1 MFQTT
6 TLEQLREQVQNGIC
20 ELISRETDEKDCNIR
35 KCVDALYD
43 ARKALDKEIEKGETD
58 V

>member
-1 MFQTT
+1 MFRTM
-6 TLEQLREQVQNGIC
+6 TLIQVREQVQNGIC
-20 ELISRETDEKDCNIR
+20 ELIVRETDEKDCNIR

>member
-20 ELISRETDEKDCNIR
+20 ALIARETDEKDCNIR

-43 ARKALDKEIEKGETD
+43 ARKALDDEIEREEGK
-58 V
+58 